1 MKLRGANLFG
11 KFVIAF
17 VDFTFTVL
25 VSKLSYYSFLAVICE
40 GFSIGRVPPSFLLKI
55 EISLKSLFS

>member
-1 MKLRGANLFG
+1 MKLRGANLFE
-11 KFVIAF
+11 KFVIVF
-17 VDFTFTVL
+17 VDFAFTVL